1 LKGNVAAG
9 DVDVDFALAMQK
21 NKTLKGVVERGNV
34 HQSQVL
40 VGDLDALLAREA
52 GMRREKY
59 SEKQGRSS
67 SEDPL
72 PTIAQRSSHLF
83 AMIICTR
90 RSSFESAITNQTG
103 SSFVTFS

>member
-9 DVDVDFALAMQK
+9 DVYVEFALAMQK
-21 NKTLKGVVERGNV
+21 NKTLKGVIERVNV

-52 GMRREKY
+52 GMRGEKY
-59 SEKQGRSS
+59 SENQGRST

-72 PTIAQRSSHLF
+72 LTIAQKSSHLF

-90 RSSFESAITNQTG
+90 WSSFGSAITNQTG